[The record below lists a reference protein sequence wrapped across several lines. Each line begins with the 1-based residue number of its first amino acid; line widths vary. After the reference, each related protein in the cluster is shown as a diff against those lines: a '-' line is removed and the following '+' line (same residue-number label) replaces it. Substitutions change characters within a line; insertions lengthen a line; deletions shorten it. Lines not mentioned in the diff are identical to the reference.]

1 MMLHL
6 QFHSAERYMDKYGN
20 DNGDSIRKDVEGENK
35 NYFKTE
41 QNSS

>member
-1 MMLHL
+1 MLCL
-6 QFHSAERYMDKYGN
+6 QFHSAERYMNKY
-20 DNGDSIRKDVEGENK
+20 DHGDSIRKDVEGENK